1 MNFTNMQ
8 NWRTMKL
15 IGLGTLPLTITH
27 YSTNQR
33 LIRQKNQCRVTPLD
47 KSSWLP
53 LRPEAQ
59 KCLRK
64 NGSSTELNLKTE
76 TTTSVL
82 TSRGLRKLIKNGR
95 KTRGL
100 MTRQSQLS
108 KLILMGGLCTI
119 LFTGVGSLTKPPPR
133 YFRQL
138 ISTDQ
143 YPSELNVALLDK
155 PLCHHYMI

>member
-1 MNFTNMQ
+1 MQ

-27 YSTNQR
+27 YLTHR
-33 LIRQKNQCRVTPLD
+33 KLIRQKNQCQVTPLD
-47 KSSWLP
+47 RSSWPP
-53 LRPEAQ
+53 LKPEAQ

-64 NGSSTELNLKTE
+64 NGLNTELNPKTE
-76 TTTSVL
+76 TTISVL
-82 TSRGLRKLIKNGR
+82 TSRGLRKLIKNVP
-95 KTRGL
+95 KTQGL

-133 YFRQL
+133 YFRPL
-138 ISTDQ
+138 TSIDQ
-143 YPSELNVALLDK
+143 YPLELNVASLDK